1 MTTAATTTGLRIT
14 ATIRRHIHK
23 HETDTNPPRV
33 WDTNARVAVS
43 IVPSLDRQPETLSP
57 FDIAGETLAIN
68 ARSTPRLKTFLK
80 LYPQSASITEAA
92 KAAGI
97 VRGTHYRAL
106 QQDPHYR
113 EAFQWVRRHIG
124 EDLEACAIQQAKEGG
139 QPSLMIALLKA
150 FLPDEYARVTDGV
163 QVNISLTQRMEEA
176 NQRLVEMYP
185 AADAEG
191 TP

>member
-1 MTTAATTTGLRIT
+1 MASFVSGAG
-14 ATIRRHIHK
+14 K
-23 HETDTNPPRV
+23 QPDTP
-33 WDTNARVAVS
+33 
-43 IVPSLDRQPETLSP
+43 SP
-57 FDIAGETLAIN
+57 FSVAGETLAIS
-68 ARSTPRLKTFLK
+68 ARSTSRLKTFLK
-80 LYPQSASITEAA
+80 LYPQSASISEAA

-97 VRGTHYRAL
+97 ERITHYRAL

-150 FLPDEYARVTDGV
+150 FLPDEYARVQDGV
-163 QVNISLTQRMEEA
+163 QVNVSLTQRMEEA

-185 AADAEG
+185 HDSSDTDNA
-191 TP
+191 